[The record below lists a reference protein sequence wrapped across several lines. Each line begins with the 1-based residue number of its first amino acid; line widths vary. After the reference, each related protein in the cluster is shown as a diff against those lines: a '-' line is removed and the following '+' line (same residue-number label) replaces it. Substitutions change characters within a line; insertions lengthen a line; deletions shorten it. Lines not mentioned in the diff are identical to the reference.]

1 MAKRYHESRSSRR
14 HESEGMKRRMDN
26 SDPVPNTVKGLEKR
40 EAYSGYKESRRMKA
54 HDGSMIKEDMAAP
67 ALLPR
72 HIIDQYWPRAHNYH
86 MGYVD
91 DLFYG
96 AQKQMHEDYDD
107 LGREME
113 PKKY

>member
-1 MAKRYHESRSSRR
+1 MAKRYHQSPKDRSDER
-14 HESEGMKRRMDN
+14 EGMARRLDN
-26 SDPVPNTVKGLEKR
+26 SDPVPNTVSGLMKR
-40 EAYSGYKESRRMKA
+40 EAYSGYKESRKMMAR
-54 HDGSMIKEDMAAP
+54 DGAMIKEDMSAP

-72 HIIDQYWPRAHNYH
+72 NVIDQYWPKAANYN

-107 LGREME
+107 FGREMG